1 MATNRPARVAEV
13 YEIFI
18 SSSIKPTPPGEVMET
33 AQQKVSIVTYKSNN
47 YP

>member
-1 MATNRPARVAEV
+1 MATNRKARVAEV

-18 SSSIKPTPPGEVMET
+18 SSSIKPTPPGKVMET
-33 AQQKVSIVTYKSNN
+33 AQEKVSIVTYKSNN